1 MKTIL
6 IMPVK
11 KNSSRLKNKN
21 ILPILDKP
29 MFIFTLFEAMKCKFI
44 NEFYVSTE
52 SEEIIK
58 ICKNYEVNFIKRPK
72 RLSKK
77 NTEKQEV
84 IVNALDQLKKKK
96 IIPNIV
102 ISLQA
107 NSPELKKV
115 HLEKAL
121 KFFIKKLHPN
131 APVKELITINSKN
144 IQDAAFRIMTY
155 KAAFQRTLSTKLGV
169 FRTNLT
175 DIHTKQDYLFIKKKI
190 EKKRKKNI

>member
-11 KNSSRLKNKN
+11 KNSNRLKNKN

-58 ICKNYEVNFIKRPK
+58 ICKNYKVNFIKRPK
-72 RLSKK
+72 QLSKK

-115 HLEKAL
+115 HLEKAF

-131 APVKELITINSKN
+131 APIKELITINSKN

>member
-11 KNSSRLKNKN
+11 GNSSRLKNKN

-115 HLEKAL
+115 HLEKAFQ
-121 KFFIKKLHPN
+121 FFTKKLHPN
-131 APVKELITINSKN
+131 APIKELITINSKN

-175 DIHTKQDYLFIKKKI
+175 DIHTKRDYLFIKKKI
-190 EKKRKKNI
+190 EKKRKNI

>member
-11 KNSSRLKNKN
+11 KNSTRLKNKN
-21 ILPILDKP
+21 ILPIFDKP

-44 NEFYVSTE
+44 NKFYVSTE

-77 NTEKQEV
+77 NVEKQEV

-96 IIPNIV
+96 IIPNVV

-115 HLEKAL
+115 HLEKAF

-131 APVKELITINSKN
+131 APIKELITINSNN

-175 DIHTKQDYLFIKKKI
+175 DIHTKRDYLYIKRKI

>member
-1 MKTIL
+1 M
-6 IMPVK
+6 
-11 KNSSRLKNKN
+11 
-21 ILPILDKP
+21 
-29 MFIFTLFEAMKCKFI
+29 
-44 NEFYVSTE
+44 
-52 SEEIIK
+52 
-58 ICKNYEVNFIKRPK
+58 
-72 RLSKK
+72 
-77 NTEKQEV
+77 
-84 IVNALDQLKKKK
+84 NALDQLKKKK

>member
-44 NEFYVSTE
+44 DKFYVSTE

-58 ICKNYEVNFIKRPK
+58 ICKNYKVNFIKRPK

-77 NTEKQEV
+77 
-84 IVNALDQLKKKK
+84 KKKYK
-96 IIPNIV
+96 KFIKVKAKTNRLFAFKRSPISYHSVEKSNSNRVIILINF
-102 ISLQA
+102 
-107 NSPELKKV
+107 NYKN
-115 HLEKAL
+115 
-121 KFFIKKLHPN
+121 KFFK
-131 APVKELITINSKN
+131 
-144 IQDAAFRIMTY
+144 
-155 KAAFQRTLSTKLGV
+155 
-169 FRTNLT
+169 
-175 DIHTKQDYLFIKKKI
+175 
-190 EKKRKKNI
+190 

>member
-11 KNSSRLKNKN
+11 KHSSRLKNKN

-29 MFIFTLFEAMKCKFI
+29 MFIFTLYEAMKCKFI

-96 IIPNIV
+96 IIPNVV

-115 HLEKAL
+115 HLEKAF
-121 KFFIKKLHPN
+121 KFFLKKLHPN
-131 APVKELITINSKN
+131 ALIKELITINSKN

>member
-11 KNSSRLKNKN
+11 KNSNRLKNKN

-115 HLEKAL
+115 HLEKAF

-131 APVKELITINSKN
+131 APIKELITINSKN

>member
-1 MKTIL
+1 
-6 IMPVK
+6 MPVK
-11 KNSSRLKNKN
+11 KHSSRLKNKN

-29 MFIFTLFEAMKCKFI
+29 MFIFTLYEAMKCKFI

-96 IIPNIV
+96 IIPNVV

-115 HLEKAL
+115 HLEKAF
-121 KFFIKKLHPN
+121 KFFLKKLHPN
-131 APVKELITINSKN
+131 ALIKELITINSKN

>member
-11 KNSSRLKNKN
+11 KNSTRLKNKN
-21 ILPILDKP
+21 ILPIFDKP

-44 NEFYVSTE
+44 NKFYVSTE

-77 NTEKQEV
+77 NVEKQEV

-115 HLEKAL
+115 HLEKAF

-131 APVKELITINSKN
+131 APIKELITINSNN

>member
-44 NEFYVSTE
+44 DKFYVSTE

-58 ICKNYEVNFIKRPK
+58 ICKNYKVNFIKRPK

-77 NTEKQEV
+77 KTEKQEV

-115 HLEKAL
+115 HLEKAF

-131 APVKELITINSKN
+131 APIKELITINSKN

>member
-11 KNSSRLKNKN
+11 GNSSRLKNKN

-44 NEFYVSTE
+44 SEFYVSTE

-77 NTEKQEV
+77 NTEKQE
-84 IVNALDQLKKKK
+84 NHRKTR
-96 IIPNIV
+96 
-102 ISLQA
+102 
-107 NSPELKKV
+107 
-115 HLEKAL
+115 
-121 KFFIKKLHPN
+121 KKL
-131 APVKELITINSKN
+131 
-144 IQDAAFRIMTY
+144 
-155 KAAFQRTLSTKLGV
+155 
-169 FRTNLT
+169 
-175 DIHTKQDYLFIKKKI
+175 
-190 EKKRKKNI
+190 

>member
-115 HLEKAL
+115 HLEKAF

>member
-11 KNSSRLKNKN
+11 KNSTRLKNKN
-21 ILPILDKP
+21 ILPIFDKP

-44 NEFYVSTE
+44 NKFYVSTE

-77 NTEKQEV
+77 NVEKQEV
-84 IVNALDQLKKKK
+84 IVNALGQLKKKK
-96 IIPNIV
+96 IIPNVV

-115 HLEKAL
+115 HLEKAF

-131 APVKELITINSKN
+131 APIKELITINSNN

-175 DIHTKQDYLFIKKKI
+175 DIHTKRDYLYIKRKI

>member
-21 ILPILDKP
+21 ILPIQNKP
-29 MFIFTLFEAMKCKFI
+29 MFIYTLFEAMKCNFI

-52 SEEIIK
+52 SEEIIN
-58 ICKNYEVNFIKRPK
+58 ICKNYEINFIKRPK
-72 RLSKK
+72 SLAKK
-77 NTEKQEV
+77 HTEKHEV
-84 IVNALDQLKKKK
+84 IVNALHQLKKKK
-96 IIPNIV
+96 ITPNVV

-115 HLEKAL
+115 QLEKAF
-121 KFFIKKLHPN
+121 KFFKKKLHPN
-131 APVKELITINSKN
+131 APIKELITINSRD

-175 DIHTKQDYLFIKKKI
+175 DIHTKKEYLHIKKKI
-190 EKKRKKNI
+190 ENKK

>member
-29 MFIFTLFEAMKCKFI
+29 MFIYTLFEAMKCKFI
-44 NEFYVSTE
+44 NKFYVSTE
-52 SEEIIK
+52 SEQIIK
-58 ICKNYEVNFIKRPK
+58 ICKYYKVNFIKRPK

-84 IVNALDQLKKKK
+84 IVNTLNQLKQKK
-96 IIPNIV
+96 IIPNVV

-115 HLEKAL
+115 HLEKAF

-131 APVKELITINSKN
+131 APIKELITINSQN

-155 KAAFQRTLSTKLGV
+155 KAAFQKTLSTKLGV

-175 DIHTKQDYLFIKKKI
+175 DIHTKKDYLSIKKKI
-190 EKKRKKNI
+190 EKKRKKNN

>member
-1 MKTIL
+1 
-6 IMPVK
+6 MPVK
-11 KNSSRLKNKN
+11 KNSIRLKNKN
-21 ILPILDKP
+21 ILPILNKP
-29 MFIFTLFEAMKCKFI
+29 FLIYTLFEAIKCNFI
-44 NEFYVSTE
+44 DKFYVSTE

-72 RLSKK
+72 RLSKH

-84 IVNALDQLKKKK
+84 IVNALKQLKKNR
-96 IIPNIV
+96 IVPNVV

-115 HLEKAL
+115 QLDKAF

-131 APVKELITINSKN
+131 APIKELITINSKN

-175 DIHTKQDYLFIKKKI
+175 DIHTKQEYLSLKKKI
-190 EKKRKKNI
+190 EKKRK

>member
-11 KNSSRLKNKN
+11 KNSNRLKNKN

-77 NTEKQEV
+77 NVEKQEV

-96 IIPNIV
+96 IIPNVV

-115 HLEKAL
+115 HLEKAF

-131 APVKELITINSKN
+131 APIKELITINSNN